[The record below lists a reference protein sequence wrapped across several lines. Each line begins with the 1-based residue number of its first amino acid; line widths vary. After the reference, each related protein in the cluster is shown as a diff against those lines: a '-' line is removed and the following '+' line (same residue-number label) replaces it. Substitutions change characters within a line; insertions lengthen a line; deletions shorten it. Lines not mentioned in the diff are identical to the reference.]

1 MTCRWHALRRVGS
14 ARLRH
19 RAARLYR
26 VELSRPPAAIGRNTI
41 TAMQSG
47 ILFGYVG
54 LIEGIV
60 NRMKTE
66 LGEGVTVIGTG
77 GYAETIARETDVID
91 KVDPDLT
98 LVGLRLIHEMN
109 S

>member
-1 MTCRWHALRRVGS
+1 MIRITDSRSRTLFS
-14 ARLRH
+14 

-26 VELSRPPAAIGRNTI
+26 VELTRPAEAIGRNTI

-54 LIEGIV
+54 LIEGVV
-60 NRMKTE
+60 NRMKRE

-77 GYAETIARETDVID
+77 GFAQTIAKETDIID

-98 LVGLRLIHEMN
+98 LDGLRLIHELN
-109 S
+109 RA